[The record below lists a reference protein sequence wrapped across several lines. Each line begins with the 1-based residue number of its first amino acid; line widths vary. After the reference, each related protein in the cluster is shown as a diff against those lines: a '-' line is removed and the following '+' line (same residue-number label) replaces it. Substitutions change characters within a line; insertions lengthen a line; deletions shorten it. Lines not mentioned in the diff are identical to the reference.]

1 MQLHTLIFKFMILLS
16 LSGCFGPTLLVVG
29 GGYKITTGDVI
40 TKIVK
45 IIPESV
51 SNKEDYENKKL

>member
-1 MQLHTLIFKFMILLS
+1 MILLS

-29 GGYKITTGDVI
+29 GGYKITTGDI
-40 TKIVK
+40 IAKIVK
-45 IIPESV
+45 IMPESG